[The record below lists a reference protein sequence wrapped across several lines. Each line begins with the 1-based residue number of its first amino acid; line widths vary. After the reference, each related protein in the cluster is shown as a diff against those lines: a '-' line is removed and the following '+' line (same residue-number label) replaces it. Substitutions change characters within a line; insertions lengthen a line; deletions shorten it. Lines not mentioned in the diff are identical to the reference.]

1 MLGNVCAEDFLPLLG
16 KVCYFQ
22 TEQLAPVAMR
32 VDAVTM
38 RPKTKLPSYLNIKR
52 LPFMVELSSATAS
65 NLADATGTLA
75 LPTEEPDAY
84 KQLHSVWIG
93 RVASLGRDPS
103 LAYFQ
108 LLFS

>member
-38 RPKTKLPSYLNIKR
+38 RPETKLPSYLNVKR
-52 LPFMVELSSATAS
+52 LPFMVELSSDGAG
-65 NLADATGTLA
+65 NIIDATGTLA
-75 LPTEEPDAY
+75 LPAEEPAAY

-93 RVASLGRDPS
+93 RVAPLGRDTS

-108 LLFS
+108 LLFN